1 MSAPIRIFCMPSL
14 KGRKLSSCIAYA
26 RRLSKREGYERV
38 SCYLQQALLT
48 LIADVKTRLGPGEIN
63 EDGNKRRKICLV
75 QELGL
80 ELESV
85 DQAVGDSFSTRLGA
99 VSTQD
104 GIAQTDVDIIT
115 RPVCERLMAEM
126 ARSCESKLLQMG
138 QLLQTEKLRE
148 QVLALTVSDKTAVKD
163 AVPLPSRR
171 PKDAVPLPSRRPHAS
186 SCSGLVDAADSAA
199 QVGDGMDTVPL
210 LSRKPHAASCSS
222 SDLVDA
228 AVSAAQFG
236 DGVHEPLQDVLSL
249 SEIKHEHARKRIEAK
264 AKRRQERHERLVQNS
279 SG

>member
-1 MSAPIRIFCMPSL
+1 MIPDTS
-14 KGRKLSSCIAYA
+14 RKLSSCIAYA
-26 RRLSKREGYERV
+26 RRLSKREGYECV
-38 SCYLQQALLT
+38 YGYLQQALLT

-63 EDGNKRRKICLV
+63 EYGNKRRKICLV

-138 QLLQTEKLRE
+138 QLLQTEKALVLELRE
-148 QVLALTVSDKTAVKD
+148 QVLTLTVSDKTAAKD
-163 AVPLPSRR
+163 AVPL
-171 PKDAVPLPSRRPHAS
+171 LSRRPHAS

-199 QVGDGMDTVPL
+199 QFRDGMDTVLP
-210 LSRKPHAASCSS
+210 LSRKTHAASCSS
-222 SDLVDA
+222 SGLA

-236 DGVHEPLQDVLSL
+236 DGVRGPLQDVLSL
-249 SEIKHEHARKRIEAK
+249 SELKQEHARKRIEAK
-264 AKRRQERHERLVQNS
+264 TKRRQERHERLVQNS